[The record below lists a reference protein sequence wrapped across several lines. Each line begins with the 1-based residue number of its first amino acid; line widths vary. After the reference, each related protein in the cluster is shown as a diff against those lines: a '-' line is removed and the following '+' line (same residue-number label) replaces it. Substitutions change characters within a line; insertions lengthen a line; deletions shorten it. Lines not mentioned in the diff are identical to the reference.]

1 MSRYRHRKAE
11 NADGFHVRPRCIAI
25 AIGGGVTCASSYFL
39 PLCVCVRARG
49 GVRVRVLRVLC
60 VSCVVC
66 VLSCV
71 LRQPASATGRP
82 SADVQMVTRRRNN
95 ADKQSQEGSDVA
107 ILNPAMQV

>member
-1 MSRYRHRKAE
+1 MLMASMFVLVALRLRLVVASRVLAL
-11 NADGFHVRPRCIAI
+11 
-25 AIGGGVTCASSYFL
+25 TSYPCVCVF
-39 PLCVCVRARG
+39 VCVRARG

-71 LRQPASATGRP
+71 LRQPASAIGRP

>member
-1 MSRYRHRKAE
+1 MLMASMFVLVALRLRLVVASRVPAL
-11 NADGFHVRPRCIAI
+11 
-25 AIGGGVTCASSYFL
+25 TSYPCVCVF
-39 PLCVCVRARG
+39 VCVRARG
-49 GVRVRVLRVLC
+49 GVRVRVLRV
-60 VSCVVC
+60 SCVAC

>member
-1 MSRYRHRKAE
+1 MLMASMFVLVALRLRLVVASRVPAL
-11 NADGFHVRPRCIAI
+11 
-25 AIGGGVTCASSYFL
+25 TSYPCVCVF
-39 PLCVCVRARG
+39 VCVRARG
-49 GVRVRVLRVLC
+49 GVRVRVLRV
-60 VSCVVC
+60 SCVAC

-107 ILNPAMQV
+107 ILNPALQV

>member
-1 MSRYRHRKAE
+1 MLMASMFVLVALRLRLVVASRVPAL
-11 NADGFHVRPRCIAI
+11 
-25 AIGGGVTCASSYFL
+25 TSYPCVCVF
-39 PLCVCVRARG
+39 VCVRARG
-49 GVRVRVLRVLC
+49 GVRVRVLRV
-60 VSCVVC
+60 SCVAC

-71 LRQPASATGRP
+71 LRQPASAIGRP